1 MDDADKPL
9 ATEQVKAVLE
19 RLEQAADREAC
30 WSCERLQKF
39 IAQLD
44 IDAAEAARSL
54 LEMYQVR
61 PEKLHGGLGCQPC
74 PPAEVFIEYIKSRN
88 QA

>member
-39 IAQLD
+39 VKQLEL
-44 IDAAEAARSL
+44 DAAEEARYL
-54 LEMYQVR
+54 LEVYEVR
-61 PEKLHGGLGCQPC
+61 PERLHGGLGCEPC
-74 PPAEVFIEYIKSRN
+74 PPADVLVQYVRSRH
-88 QA
+88 